1 MSKSNVHCWDL
12 LEEKE
17 RRRKPVRMNETL
29 EATQALNPPCV
40 RTKKITFIKSVVIFP
55 TMN

>member
-1 MSKSNVHCWDL
+1 MSTGNVHRWDL

-17 RRRKPVRMNETL
+17 RRRKPVGMNETL
-29 EATQALNPPCV
+29 EATQTLNRPRV
-40 RTKKITFIKSVVIFP
+40 RTKKIKILKSVVIFP